1 MKYLIALAFVMTT
14 ACQTDES
21 ITAFAGNVTA
31 FTLQSIDGVTFAA
44 RATIDVSEAGK
55 ITGHGPCNRY
65 FANQTAP
72 YPWFSTGPIGSTRM
86 ACPDLAAEA
95 QFFAALST
103 MTLVEVLGGTL
114 ILTDD
119 NGREML
125 FQSP

>member
-95 QFFAALST
+95 RFFDALST

-125 FQSP
+125 FQAP